1 MTALNKQD
9 LINYFVQGCKTP
21 DQWRI
26 GTEHELFLYDEKTG
40 HRLNFEGTPGIQQI
54 LNRFTAQGW
63 QPVFEKEALISA
75 KSPDGMAALTLE
87 PGGQFELSGAPLL
100 TVHETSRELTS
111 YFTQLQE
118 ILNNIGAYY
127 QAVGFEPTWTRAD
140 VPWMPKGRYGIMK
153 AHMEKRGHL
162 GHDMMLRTCTVQV
175 NLDYSSEKDMV
186 RKFRVAMALQP
197 LVVAL
202 FANSPFTE
210 GQPNGFQS
218 YRSHIWQDT
227 DPDRCGFLDFV
238 FDTDMG
244 FERYVDYL
252 LNVPLYF
259 VYRDQTYHNAAGLSF
274 QDFMHGKLPGY
285 PGLMATIADWADQTT
300 VAFPEVRLK
309 KFLEMR
315 GADCGPLPMLQALPA
330 FWVGLLYDETALHAV
345 YDLISSWSVAQMH
358 QLYRE
363 VPYEGLYAKMEGE
376 SLQTHAQ
383 KILNIAE
390 KGLKKRAQFN
400 ADGEGEEI
408 YLQPLWEIV
417 HTGKTMADRWL
428 DTRTPEKGR

>member
-9 LINYFVQGCKTP
+9 LINYFAQGCKTP

-26 GTEHELFLYDEKTG
+26 GTEHELFLYDEKTA
-40 HRLNFEGTPGIQQI
+40 HRLNFEGVPGIQQI

-63 QPVFEKEALISA
+63 QPIFEKEALISA

-87 PGGQFELSGAPLL
+87 PGGQFELSGAPLSTL
-100 TVHETSRELTS
+100 HETSAELS
-111 YFTQLQE
+111 GYFSQLEE
-118 ILNNIGAYY
+118 ILNDLGAHYKT
-127 QAVGFEPTWTRAD
+127 VGFEPIWPRAD

-186 RKFRVAMALQP
+186 RKFRIAMALQP
-197 LVVAL
+197 LAVAL

-210 GQPNGFQS
+210 GRPNGFQS

-238 FDTDMG
+238 FDADMG

-259 VYRDQTYHNAAGLSF
+259 VYRDETYHNAAGLSF

-285 PGLMATIADWADQTT
+285 PGLTATIEDWADQTT

-315 GADCGPLPMLQALPA
+315 GADCGPLPMLNALPA

-345 YDLISSWSVAQMH
+345 YDLISPWSVTQMH

-363 VPYEGLYAKMEGE
+363 VPYEGLHAKIQGE
-376 SLQTHAQ
+376 SLQEHAK
-383 KILNIAE
+383 KILDIAE
-390 KGLKKRAQFN
+390 KGLKNRAQFN
-400 ADGEGEEI
+400 TDGQGEEI
-408 YLQPLWEIV
+408 YLQPLREIA
-417 HTGKTMADRWL
+417 HTGKTMADLWL
-428 DTRTPEKGR
+428 GA